1 MPARMKAS
9 TYESNGA
16 GMCFRDEPLEVG
28 DELRDGDG
36 RYMLERVQQPRNP
49 HSFGHAWAKL
59 TRT

>member
-1 MPARMKAS
+1 MKAS